1 MVTPFANSALS
12 GSVLGADGTQKRK
25 ARDHVM
31 NQSSVRSVLAY
42 ALAASMG
49 GVSFAACSHVS
60 AVPQPAQYMAA
71 ETPLEV
77 WVIRRHND
85 SLYRIA
91 QPRMEG
97 DTLIGFSLPRPGDPL
112 VKYQEIPL
120 NDVRQMRAKQSSPL
134 RTGMLIAGIAGVA
147 YIAYSQLVG
156 GGGTGARVGPGQ
168 PPCDCDFDEI
178 CACV

>member
-1 MVTPFANSALS
+1 
-12 GSVLGADGTQKRK
+12 
-25 ARDHVM
+25 
-31 NQSSVRSVLAY
+31 
-42 ALAASMG
+42 MG

-120 NDVRQMRAKQSSPL
+120 NDVRQMRAKQSSPM
-134 RTGMLIAGIAGVA
+134 RTGLLIAGIGGVA
-147 YIAYSQLVG
+147 YLTYSQLVG
-156 GGGTGARVGPGQ
+156 GGGSGAKIAPGNF
-168 PPCDCDFDEI
+168 CDCDFDEV
-178 CACV
+178 CAC